1 MTSMTESRPS
11 STMPPK
17 RRMRNYLLDARFQL
31 KYTGYVVAV
40 TVLVASVLGAIAY
53 QFSVEQTEQLTITAA
68 MYPDLHPEVAEDL
81 EGWSRA
87 QDQRVLLAI
96 VGGVALLAFVLA
108 ITGVLV
114 THKIVGPAYKMKL
127 LLNRVARGKLSLSG
141 RLRQGDELQDVF
153 EAFANMV
160 EALREE
166 QGREVRELDAA
177 IAEMREAGTPDGV
190 LAHVVEVRDR
200 MQAALD

>member
-1 MTSMTESRPS
+1 
-11 STMPPK
+11 
-17 RRMRNYLLDARFQL
+17 MRNYLLDARFQL